1 MTKIAYILSE
11 HLPVGQVSWD
21 VIRLLGQGRLVPTFS
36 LPGVVD
42 RVEGFTQ
49 KIEDSL
55 LRAEPDLSAPVLSLQ
70 QNVDG
75 FRRTGHLQE
84 NPASVEQ
91 CRNLKRIGAAVKN
104 WLNTQAL

>member
-1 MTKIAYILSE
+1 MTKISYILSE
-11 HLPVGQVSWD
+11 HLSVGQVSWD
-21 VIRLLGQGRLVPTFS
+21 VVRLLGQGRLVPPLS

-55 LRAEPDLSAPVLSLQ
+55 LRAEPDLSASVLSLQ

-91 CRNLKRIGAAVKN
+91 CRNLKQIGAAVKN
-104 WLNTQAL
+104 WLNSQAF